1 MNSFCTGHKF
11 TSREQFPPC
20 LSRAKSNEKL
30 KGSTESAC
38 RQRSPPSWALG
49 AQLRETN
56 RSNND
61 HEKAELF
68 SVLLLRLLGPKDW
81 GWRDYHQ
88 AGVRREDKARGAII
102 PQSKPGVQNAV
113 NLDLTVLRERER
125 ECVCVCVCVYERESE
140 YSVLNCILTTGLGI
154 PAPRCRQIRGRSDTM
169 TTEPSI
175 NNKSP
180 YQVPPH
186 ICHISVF

>member
-1 MNSFCTGHKF
+1 M
-11 TSREQFPPC
+11 
-20 LSRAKSNEKL
+20 
-30 KGSTESAC
+30 
-38 RQRSPPSWALG
+38 
-49 AQLRETN
+49 RETN

-125 ECVCVCVCVYERESE
+125 ESVYVCVCVCVCVCMTER
-140 YSVLNCILTTGLGI
+140 VNTVFLTAFLQQGWEFQPPDVDKLEDEV
-154 PAPRCRQIRGRSDTM
+154 IR
-169 TTEPSI
+169 
-175 NNKSP
+175 
-180 YQVPPH
+180 
-186 ICHISVF
+186 